1 MALTVKEILNMPW
14 EDVSRLS
21 EKNLRSAVT
30 ILDSAGNKR
39 LKRME
44 QSGIKSQ
51 ASSWV
56 ERSGGNFSVAGK
68 NYNELR
74 SEFKRVSGFLKAK
87 TSTQKGYEEVR
98 KNEARLLGVDDGKAF
113 AGDKEERI
121 FWEAY
126 HMFMETDQGL
136 VESVSYGY
144 GKSHLTFLQW
154 QNKTTKGVQYK
165 SAESLLKHWFKER
178 GWDYNAYKE
187 AKSKGEDYKL
197 PMPKPKGA
205 PSQDM
210 FAGIPATRSDWERAP
225 KDNPFTSSG
234 RGKGTKNKR

>member
-1 MALTVKEILNMPW
+1 MALTVKELLNMPW

-21 EKNLRSAVT
+21 EKELRSAVT

-98 KNEARLLGVDDGKAF
+98 KNTARLLGVEEGKAF
-113 AGDKEERI
+113 TGDKEERV
-121 FWEAY
+121 FWDAY
-126 HMFMETDQGL
+126 HMFMETEQGM
-136 VESVSYGY
+136 VESFAYGY
-144 GKSHLTFLQW
+144 GKAHLTFLQM
-154 QNKTTKGVQYK
+154 QNKTTKGGQYK

-178 GWDYNAYKE
+178 GWNYDEYKE
-187 AKSKGEDYKL
+187 AKANGQEYTL
-197 PMPKPKGA
+197 PTPKPKGA
-205 PSQDM
+205 PTQDM
-210 FAGIPATRSDWERAP
+210 FAGIPTTGSDWERVP
-225 KDNPFTSSG
+225 KGNPFTSSG
-234 RGKGTKNKR
+234 NGKGKKNKR